1 MKNNV
6 KISLLSCLAALI
18 LIIAGGCIK
27 PTVTSTPD
35 TTANNTG
42 LADIVIHPEA
52 GQYLYYDSQLSA
64 GMVLKFVTVNP
75 DVYDRDYMDLPSHAR
90 VRKGESCLLVS
101 GQVESQLD
109 QDKYMTLTAKGYNA
123 TDEEVTYVLDHGPI
137 WGVISLFVP
146 SKGVVEFVLHL
157 KAAPDVVRIELLP
170 SPQLY
175 DQPPP

>member
-1 MKNNV
+1 MRNNV

-27 PTVTSTPD
+27 PTVTPTPD

-42 LADIVIHPEA
+42 LANIVIHPEV
-52 GQYLYYDSQLSA
+52 GQYLYYESQLSA
-64 GMVLKFVTVNP
+64 GMVLKSVTVNS
-75 DVYDRDYMDLPSHAR
+75 DVCDRDYMDLPSHTK
-90 VRKGESCLLVS
+90 VRKGEPCLLVS

-109 QDKYMTLTAKGYNA
+109 QDKYMTLVARGYDV
-123 TDEEVTYVLDHGPI
+123 TGKEVAYTLDHGPV

-146 SKGVVEFVLHL
+146 ARGVDDFVLHL
-157 KAAPDVVRIELLP
+157 KAAPDIVRIELLP